1 MVFRGT
7 NLIFGDQKL
16 GDLINIG
23 TGVETSI
30 RELAETLQKLTQFDG
45 RVWYNTDRFVGV
57 KRKVLNISKAQKTY
71 GWTINNQ
78 MTSLELGLQKT
89 INWYKKTYLGE

>member
-1 MVFRGT
+1 MT
-7 NLIFGDQKL
+7 TCEYE

-57 KRKVLNISKAQKTY
+57 KRKVLDISKAQKAY

-78 MTSLELGLQKT
+78 MTSLEIGLQQT
-89 INWYKKTYLGE
+89 IDWYKKTYLGE